1 MTAEQTCKAALAA
14 SQEAQARAKRENAL
28 RDAAPLLLD
37 AMDYLA
43 FAVRGA
49 MPYLNAYPLEQ
60 ATFAEALKW
69 ADEVAKKSQGDTP

>member
-1 MTAEQTCKAALAA
+1 MNPAVQRAALRA
-14 SQEAQARAKRENAL
+14 STEAQARVKRENAL

-49 MPYLNAYPLEQ
+49 MPYLDAYPLEQ
-60 ATFAEALKW
+60 ATCAEALKW
-69 ADEVAKKSQGDTP
+69 AGEVAKKSQRETP